1 MANEIEDKV
10 TASAETPEVGAAA
23 STRKSEGRPQRRNDQ
38 RRNDRREREVEQDEF
53 EERTIVVNRFT
64 KVVKVGKNF
73 SFSALI
79 AVGDKKGRV
88 GLGFGKA
95 NELSDAIRKGGEHAR
110 KNLMAV
116 PTRGT
121 TITHAVEARFCAA
134 KVLIKPASQ
143 GTGVIAGGA
152 VRPVLECA
160 GIQDVL
166 SKSLGSDN
174 AINVVHATVDAL
186 KQLVRPE
193 EVAARRGKTIE
204 EVAPAG
210 MLRAR
215 AGQGA

>member
-1 MANEIEDKV
+1 METTSVANEIEDKV
-10 TASAETPEVGAAA
+10 TAPAETPEVGAAA

-53 EERTIVVNRFT
+53 EERTIVVNRST
-64 KVVKVGKNF
+64 KVVKGGKNF

-143 GTGVIAGGA
+143 GTGVIAGGGMRA
-152 VRPVLECA
+152 VLELA

-166 SKSLGSDN
+166 AKSLGSSN
-174 AINVVHATVDAL
+174 QSNVVKATFEEL
-186 KQLVRPE
+186 K
-193 EVAARRGKTIE
+193 
-204 EVAPAG
+204 
-210 MLRAR
+210 MLRTRDETLEKRDIHAF
-215 AGQGA
+215 

>member
-1 MANEIEDKV
+1 METTSVANEIEDKV

-53 EERTIVVNRFT
+53 EERTIVVNRST
-64 KVVKVGKNF
+64 KVVKGGKNF

-95 NELSDAIRKGGEHAR
+95 NELSDAIRKGGEHAS

-143 GTGVIAGGA
+143 GTGVIAGGGMRA
-152 VRPVLECA
+152 VLELA

-166 SKSLGSDN
+166 AKSLGSSN
-174 AINVVHATVDAL
+174 QSNVVKATFEAL
-186 KQLVRPE
+186 K
-193 EVAARRGKTIE
+193 
-204 EVAPAG
+204 
-210 MLRAR
+210 MLRTRDEMLEKRDIHAF
-215 AGQGA
+215 

>member
-10 TASAETPEVGAAA
+10 TAPAETPEVGAAA

-53 EERTIVVNRFT
+53 EERTIVVNRST
-64 KVVKVGKNF
+64 KVVKGGKNF

-143 GTGVIAGGA
+143 GTGVIAGGGMRA
-152 VRPVLECA
+152 VLELA

-166 SKSLGSDN
+166 AKSLGSSN
-174 AINVVHATVDAL
+174 QSNVVKATFEAL
-186 KQLVRPE
+186 K
-193 EVAARRGKTIE
+193 
-204 EVAPAG
+204 
-210 MLRAR
+210 MLRTRDEMLEKRDIQAF
-215 AGQGA
+215 

>member
-10 TASAETPEVGAAA
+10 TAPAETPEVGAAA

-53 EERTIVVNRFT
+53 EERTIVVNRST
-64 KVVKVGKNF
+64 QVVKGGKNF

-143 GTGVIAGGA
+143 GTGVIAGGGMRA
-152 VRPVLECA
+152 VLELA

-166 SKSLGSDN
+166 AKSLGSSN
-174 AINVVHATVDAL
+174 QSNVVKATFEAL
-186 KQLVRPE
+186 K
-193 EVAARRGKTIE
+193 
-204 EVAPAG
+204 
-210 MLRAR
+210 MLRTRDEMLEKRDIHAF
-215 AGQGA
+215 

>member
-1 MANEIEDKV
+1 METTSVANEIEDKV
-10 TASAETPEVGAAA
+10 TAPAETPEVGVAA

-53 EERTIVVNRFT
+53 EERTIVVNRST
-64 KVVKVGKNF
+64 KVVKGGKNF

-143 GTGVIAGGA
+143 GTGVIAGGGMRA
-152 VRPVLECA
+152 VLELA

-166 SKSLGSDN
+166 AKSLGSSN
-174 AINVVHATVDAL
+174 QSNVVKATFEAL
-186 KQLVRPE
+186 K
-193 EVAARRGKTIE
+193 
-204 EVAPAG
+204 
-210 MLRAR
+210 MLRTRDEMLEKRDIHAF
-215 AGQGA
+215 

>member
-1 MANEIEDKV
+1 METTSVANEIEDKV
-10 TASAETPEVGAAA
+10 TAPAETPEVGAAA
-23 STRKSEGRPQRRNDQ
+23 SIRKSEGRPQRRNDQ

-53 EERTIVVNRFT
+53 EERTIVVNRST
-64 KVVKVGKNF
+64 KVVKGGKNF

-143 GTGVIAGGA
+143 GTGVIAGGGMRA
-152 VRPVLECA
+152 VLELA

-166 SKSLGSDN
+166 AKSLGSSN
-174 AINVVHATVDAL
+174 QSNVVKATFEAL
-186 KQLVRPE
+186 K
-193 EVAARRGKTIE
+193 
-204 EVAPAG
+204 
-210 MLRAR
+210 MLRTRDEMLEKRDIHAF
-215 AGQGA
+215 

>member
-10 TASAETPEVGAAA
+10 TAPAETPEVGAAA
-23 STRKSEGRPQRRNDQ
+23 PTRKSEGRPQRRNDQ

-53 EERTIVVNRFT
+53 EERTIVVNRST
-64 KVVKVGKNF
+64 KVVKGGKNF

-143 GTGVIAGGA
+143 GTGVIAGGGMRA
-152 VRPVLECA
+152 VLELA

-166 SKSLGSDN
+166 AKSLGSSN
-174 AINVVHATVDAL
+174 QSNVVKATFEAL
-186 KQLVRPE
+186 K
-193 EVAARRGKTIE
+193 
-204 EVAPAG
+204 
-210 MLRAR
+210 MLRTRDEMLEKRDIHAF
-215 AGQGA
+215 

>member
-1 MANEIEDKV
+1 METTSVANEIEDKV
-10 TASAETPEVGAAA
+10 TAPAETPEVGAAA

-38 RRNDRREREVEQDEF
+38 RRTDRREREVEQDEF
-53 EERTIVVNRFT
+53 EERTIVVNRST
-64 KVVKVGKNF
+64 KVVKGGKNF

-143 GTGVIAGGA
+143 GTGVIAGGGMRA
-152 VRPVLECA
+152 VLELA

-166 SKSLGSDN
+166 AKSLGSSN
-174 AINVVHATVDAL
+174 QSNVVKATFEAL
-186 KQLVRPE
+186 K
-193 EVAARRGKTIE
+193 
-204 EVAPAG
+204 
-210 MLRAR
+210 MLRTRDEMLEKRDIHAF
-215 AGQGA
+215 

>member
-10 TASAETPEVGAAA
+10 TAPAETPEVGAAA

-53 EERTIVVNRFT
+53 EERTIVVNRST
-64 KVVKVGKNF
+64 KVVKGSKNF

-143 GTGVIAGGA
+143 GTGVIAGGGMRA
-152 VRPVLECA
+152 VLELA

-166 SKSLGSDN
+166 AKSLGSSN
-174 AINVVHATVDAL
+174 QSNVVKATFEAL
-186 KQLVRPE
+186 K
-193 EVAARRGKTIE
+193 
-204 EVAPAG
+204 
-210 MLRAR
+210 MLRTRDEMLEKRDIHAF
-215 AGQGA
+215 

>member
-1 MANEIEDKV
+1 METTSVANEIEDKV

-53 EERTIVVNRFT
+53 EERTIVVNRST
-64 KVVKVGKNF
+64 KVVKGGKNF

-143 GTGVIAGGA
+143 GTGVIAGGGMRA
-152 VRPVLECA
+152 VLELA

-166 SKSLGSDN
+166 AKSLGSSN
-174 AINVVHATVDAL
+174 QSNVVKATFEAL
-186 KQLVRPE
+186 K
-193 EVAARRGKTIE
+193 
-204 EVAPAG
+204 
-210 MLRAR
+210 MLRTRDEMLEKRDIHAF
-215 AGQGA
+215 